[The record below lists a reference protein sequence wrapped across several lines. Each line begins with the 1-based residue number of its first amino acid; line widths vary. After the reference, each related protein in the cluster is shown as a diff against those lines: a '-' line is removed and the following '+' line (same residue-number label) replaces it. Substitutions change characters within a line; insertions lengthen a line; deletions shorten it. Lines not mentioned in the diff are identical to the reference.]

1 MLSEVNKVNKDNPIF
16 VSFLLHFV
24 TTLLR
29 LFWFPPRLLIFQ
41 NPCSSPVYFD
51 LPPAY
56 YEPEST
62 KFQVSDE

>member
-16 VSFLLHFV
+16 VSFLLDFV

-29 LFWFPPRLLIFQ
+29 LFWPPRLLIFQ
-41 NPCSSPVYFD
+41 NPWSSPVYFD
-51 LPPAY
+51 PPPVY